1 MNQVKTDPADIKEQ
15 ITYCVLNAIS
25 GETDPSDEKLREII
39 SESITKMNV
48 SVNPGICGIETM
60 SRWKMFEI

>member
-1 MNQVKTDPADIKEQ
+1 MNHVKTNRDDIKEQ

-39 SESITKMNV
+39 SDVISDDGRSFYHGNNGKRTLQDL
-48 SVNPGICGIETM
+48 
-60 SRWKMFEI
+60 F